1 MKTIVLLSE
10 NFLLREKVLRFCE
23 SLIEVDLLKT
33 FADADSVLE
42 WLKFNKPDY
51 VLVDFFLF
59 GYDGLDFL
67 RTVRNQ
73 YSFKS
78 VFITPCFCLEITEKA
93 YNYGAD
99 RVLEQGFSYEELE
112 KTLSN
117 EAQEK
122 PIINNKVCEKND
134 ENILEEKIARLC
146 VGVGIPPHILG
157 YLYVREAI
165 KIAIFHPKSMSK
177 ITKELYPS
185 VAKKF
190 KTTASKVERAIRH
203 ALFVANT
210 SKKLENINA
219 LLCTDSYMKGEK
231 ITSSQFIALVADR
244 LLFQIQLKD

>member
-33 FADADSVLE
+33 FTNADSILA
-42 WLKFNKPDY
+42 WLKFNEPDY

-67 RTVRNQ
+67 RTVKNQ
-73 YSFKS
+73 YSFRS
-78 VFITPCFCLEITEKA
+78 IFITPCFCLEIAEKA

-99 RVLEQGFSYEELE
+99 KVLEQDFSYEQLEQSVCGEDKELTVAGH
-112 KTLSN
+112 KL
-117 EAQEK
+117 
-122 PIINNKVCEKND
+122 CEKKD

-157 YLYVREAI
+157 YHYVREAI
-165 KIAIFHPKSMSK
+165 KIAIYSPKSMSK

-190 KTTASKVERAIRH
+190 KTTPSKVERAIRH
-203 ALFVANT
+203 ALYVANT
-210 SKKLENINA
+210 SKKLENINI
-219 LLCTDSYMKGEK
+219 LLRTDSYMKGEK